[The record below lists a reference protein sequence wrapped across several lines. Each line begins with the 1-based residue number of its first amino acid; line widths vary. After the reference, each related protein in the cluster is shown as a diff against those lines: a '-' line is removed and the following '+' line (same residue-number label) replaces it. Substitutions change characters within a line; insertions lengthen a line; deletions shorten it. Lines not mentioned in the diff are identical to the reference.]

1 MMWIQ
6 MDKTFEFQMKQ
17 NNHILLGI
25 IIIIITATEKRTET
39 GKEFFF
45 TRSKWI
51 KIKSFI
57 IVFSSKLNPRISLNR
72 TPILINIHPAV

>member
-1 MMWIQ
+1 

-39 GKEFFF
+39 GKEFF
-45 TRSKWI
+45 
-51 KIKSFI
+51 
-57 IVFSSKLNPRISLNR
+57 LHDQNE
-72 TPILINIHPAV
+72 